1 MPETKKLYASVIRL
15 LIQLIV
21 LVIVNWLL
29 TALPMVKAISIPGL
43 PVSITSI
50 ISFVIGLIAII
61 IILVFRRDFVAAL
74 QAKYPN
80 FPQAAVI
87 VSEAITLLIIVIAY
101 ASFEGSVKP
110 LMLQLSWLYPVIF
123 LALALWPLYM
133 LITTLYRSSGP
144 VAEWASTKIGQRPTA
159 GMEEVKCPACGK
171 FSPASAKYCT
181 NCGVAAGTVLCSNKC
196 TSCGAFNRQQ
206 DKYCLDCGA
215 LLDKNDQY
223 DTRVSVD

>member
-1 MPETKKLYASVIRL
+1 MPETRKIYASIIRL

-50 ISFVIGLIAII
+50 ISFVIGLVAII

-74 QAKYPN
+74 QACYPN
-80 FPQAAVI
+80 FPQAAII
-87 VSEAITLLIIVIAY
+87 VSEAITLAIIVIAY

-123 LALALWPLYM
+123 LALALWPLYI

-144 VAEWASTKIGQRPTA
+144 VAEWTSTKLAPGHTASTD
-159 GMEEVKCPACGK
+159 EVKCPSCGK
-171 FSPASAKYCT
+171 FSPYLAKFCTSCGAST
-181 NCGVAAGTVLCSNKC
+181 GTIVCSDKC
-196 TSCGAFNRQQ
+196 TSCGAVNRQQ
-206 DKYCLDCGA
+206 DKYCLNCGT
-215 LLDKNDQY
+215 LIDKNDQY
-223 DTRVSVD
+223 DTRVSVE